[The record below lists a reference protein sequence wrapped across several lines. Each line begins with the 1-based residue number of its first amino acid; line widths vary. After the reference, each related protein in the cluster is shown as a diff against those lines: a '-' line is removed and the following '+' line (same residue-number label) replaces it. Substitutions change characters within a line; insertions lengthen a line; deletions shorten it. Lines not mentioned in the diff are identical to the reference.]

1 MSYETEAHPDRV
13 EFLIDDARSLETRLA
28 SIDSYTAGILS
39 RALAGA
45 RPSVDE
51 GAHLFGLRGNDLA
64 ALVAAADHV
73 RREDVGD
80 VVTYVVNRNVN
91 WTNICFVGCKFCA
104 FAHLKTSPLAY
115 DNPIESVIERIR
127 DGVHRGATEV
137 CMQGGI
143 NPEMP
148 SDGYFKILRAVREA
162 FPSLHIHAYSPM
174 EIFYG
179 ARRSQMDY
187 RSYIAELVASGLNT
201 IPGTAA
207 EILDDEVREILSHK
221 KLDTATWVEIIR
233 TAHSLGVPTTSTI
246 MYGHIETPAH
256 WVRHMDLLRSIQK
269 DTGGFTEFVPLSLIH
284 SEAPM
289 YSKKLVPGVRPGAT
303 GVEVVRMHAL
313 ARVFLGPV
321 IPNVQASWVKEG
333 PKLAQ
338 ILLDAGANDL
348 GGTLINESISTSAGA
363 AYGQLVPPAELRRL
377 VRDAGRAPAQRDTL
391 YNILRTYKDGD
402 EDDSPLDRI
411 EDAES
416 RFGSYRRLVASGEF
430 RFTQR

>member
-1 MSYETEAHPDRV
+1 MSYQTEAHPDRV
-13 EFLIDDARSLETRLA
+13 EFLIDDQRSLETRLS
-28 SIDSYTAGILS
+28 SIDPYTAGILS
-39 RALAGA
+39 RAVDGT

-115 DNPIESVIERIR
+115 DDSIESVIARIR
-127 DGVHRGATEV
+127 DGVDRGATEV

-187 RSYIAELVASGLNT
+187 RSYISELVASGLNT

-246 MYGHIETPAH
+246 MYGHLETPMHLA
-256 WVRHMDLLRSIQK
+256 RHVDLLRQIQA
-269 DTGGFTEFVPLSLIH
+269 DTGGFTEFVPLRFIWQETRLYEEGLVSPIPQGQLDLAVYATSRLMLRGLIDN
-284 SEAPM
+284 
-289 YSKKLVPGVRPGAT
+289 LQT
-303 GVEVVRMHAL
+303 
-313 ARVFLGPV
+313 
-321 IPNVQASWVKEG
+321 SWVKLGHELSTLS
-333 PKLAQ
+333 LA
-338 ILLDAGANDL
+338 AGCNDL
-348 GGTLINESISTSAGA
+348 GGTLMEESISREAGADAGEFTSVDELEAMIRRMGRTPRQRNTTYGDAVATGNGHSHAPGTASSAGA
-363 AYGQLVPPAELRRL
+363 HVTP
-377 VRDAGRAPAQRDTL
+377 
-391 YNILRTYKDGD
+391 
-402 EDDSPLDRI
+402 SH
-411 EDAES
+411 
-416 RFGSYRRLVASGEF
+416 VA
-430 RFTQR
+430 TAVAAAH